1 MPNLSALRP
10 SPRRPEPRAADG
22 GSAPRV
28 AAAPPTGTPDG
39 HGSAPALPNPAPR
52 PDAALGLV
60 VLEFRHAADGE
71 VRTIPSRRE
80 IEACRSAARGG
91 ATPGQSSSP
100 PVGSPGRPT
109 PPAPDADPAA
119 ART

>member
-1 MPNLSALRP
+1 MPNLSAQRP

-39 HGSAPALPNPAPR
+39 HGSAPALPNPA
-52 PDAALGLV
+52 LGLF

-80 IEACRSAARGG
+80 NEACRSAARGG